1 MTKGINKEKRICS
14 WVLFLRRLRLCW
26 CEGART
32 RRRVVETNQPSKR
45 PPTDQPGG
53 GAEALGMLV
62 GQSSPNR
69 RAVEMRALV
78 FWKFRR
84 YQISCIIFTLS
95 SQYPPS
101 IGVRWYATSVALAV
115 YAILCRC
122 RARRL
127 EAVRTWV
134 ILLGVWTRHLSV
146 AIEQSRS
153 CDRHKEVT
161 VSLAREKIESVTSV
175 LRFIDYPYF
184 YVIYAITDRYILIC
198 QNLERLWRLIL
209 AIGCSRWLAEDPP
222 D

>member
-95 SQYPPS
+95 SQYPLS
-101 IGVRWYATSVALAV
+101 IGVRWYERDLGGIGGVCDSLP
-115 YAILCRC
+115 LS
-122 RARRL
+122 RAPIGSGAHVSYPPRSL
-127 EAVRTWV
+127 DSPPLSSYRT
-134 ILLGVWTRHLSV
+134 I
-146 AIEQSRS
+146 AQ
-153 CDRHKEVT
+153 
-161 VSLAREKIESVTSV
+161 
-175 LRFIDYPYF
+175 
-184 YVIYAITDRYILIC
+184 
-198 QNLERLWRLIL
+198 LW
-209 AIGCSRWLAEDPP
+209 SS
-222 D
+222 